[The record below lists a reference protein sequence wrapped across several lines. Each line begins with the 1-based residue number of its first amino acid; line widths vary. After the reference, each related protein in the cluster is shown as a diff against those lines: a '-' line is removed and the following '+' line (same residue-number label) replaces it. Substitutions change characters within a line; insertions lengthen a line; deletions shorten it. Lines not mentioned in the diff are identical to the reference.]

1 MRWGIYSAVVVATVL
16 VALFRY
22 TLDRFLGGE
31 SHMLLPF
38 VIPVMLGAW
47 FAGLRCGLVATALNL
62 AVLAYFFTKP
72 TYSFRVDDVGD
83 QVRLEL
89 YTGIC
94 VFISLVSEARHRYL
108 RQIEVERVHV
118 ARRQRE
124 LEAEVVE
131 RCAAEHRLQVSQT
144 QFQLVTD
151 HAPVM
156 LAQCDRELHY
166 RFANQPYAERF
177 GLQPKDVVGKTI
189 PDILGVAAYEKHRV
203 HIDAVLS
210 GRTVEFEF
218 DIPDSSK
225 QLKRVHCV
233 YRTEYDDR
241 GQVNGFLATLLDI
254 TMRIRAEASLR
265 ASERRY
271 RALIQTTPQIVW
283 TAGGTDT
290 SATDWWVKLT
300 GQTAQEAEGWGWLN
314 AVHPDDRE
322 RVRTTWT
329 EAYEQRILYDTE
341 YRIRTESGLYRHFC
355 VRGVALYDAFGE
367 LEEWVGTLTD
377 IHEKKLAE
385 ELLLVLNATLESRV
399 AERTAELQASEERFR
414 AGMEGSPHSVYF
426 LTAERSSDGSIA
438 DFRFTDLNQIGERM
452 ICRPRGEIIGRR
464 LCELLPIN
472 RTGGF
477 FDKYVRVV
485 QTGEP
490 LEEEFPIPTGEGIAA
505 TWLRHLVVRVGDGI
519 AITSQDVSARKW
531 AEESMK
537 ASLHEKETLLKE
549 IHHRVK
555 NNLQIVSTLLDLQS
569 GHTSDTQ
576 ALAMF
581 QESRGRVKSMAL
593 IHERLYRSRDI
604 ARVDFGDYVR
614 RLADDLYH
622 TYKSSSHEI
631 ELALE
636 IDFLPLSI
644 DLAIPCGLLLNEL
657 MSNCFKHA
665 FADVAGAR
673 LRIALY
679 LDGAATNVLIVSD
692 NGAGFPAGTDF
703 RNTTSFGLQLVNT
716 LVDQL
721 DGTIELTSDPGTTF
735 TVRFPSAKK

>member
-1 MRWGIYSAVVVATVL
+1 MRWAVYSAVVFATGL

-22 TLDRFLGGE
+22 TLDRLLDGE
-31 SHMLLPF
+31 SHVLLPF

-47 FAGLRCGLVATALNL
+47 YAGLRCGLFATVLNM
-62 AVLAYFFTKP
+62 AVLAYYFAKP
-72 TYSFRVDDVGD
+72 NYSFRVDDLGD
-83 QVRLEL
+83 QLRLEL
-89 YTGIC
+89 YFGMC

-108 RQIEVERVHV
+108 RQIEVERIHV

-124 LEAEVVE
+124 LESEVVE
-131 RCAAEHRLQVSQT
+131 RRVAEHRLQVSQT
-144 QFQLVTD
+144 QFQLITD

-156 LAQCDRELHY
+156 LAQCDRDLRY
-166 RFANQPYAERF
+166 RFVNQPYAERF
-177 GLQPKDVVGKTI
+177 GLQPKNVVGKTI
-189 PDILGVAAYEKHRV
+189 AEILGVAAYHKLRV

-210 GRTVEFEF
+210 GQTVEFEF
-218 DIPDSSK
+218 DIPDTSNE
-225 QLKRVHCV
+225 LKRVHCV
-233 YRTEYDDR
+233 YRTEYDER
-241 GQVNGFLATLLDI
+241 GQVEGFLATLLDI

-290 SATDWWVKLT
+290 SSTDWWVKLT
-300 GQTAQEAEGWGWLN
+300 GQTVEEAEGWGWLD

-329 EAYEQRILYDTE
+329 QAYELRILYDTK
-341 YRIRTESGLYRHFC
+341 YRIRTNCGLYRHFC
-355 VRGVALYDAFGE
+355 VRGVALYDALGE

-385 ELLLVLNATLESRV
+385 AQLLDLNATLESRV
-399 AERTAELQASEERFR
+399 NERTAELQASEERFR
-414 AGMEGSPHSVYF
+414 AGMEGSLHSVYF
-426 LTAERSSDGSIA
+426 LTAERSVDGSIF
-438 DFRFTDLNQIGERM
+438 DFRFADLNQIGERM
-452 ICRPRGEIIGRR
+452 IRRPRSEIIGQR

-490 LEEEFPIPTGEGIAA
+490 LEEEFSIPVGEGIDAN
-505 TWLRHLVVRVGDGI
+505 WLHHFVVRVGDGI

-569 GHTSDTQ
+569 GHTADPQ

-593 IHERLYRSRDI
+593 IHERLYRSQDI
-604 ARVDFGDYVR
+604 ARVDFSDYVR

-622 TYKSSSHEI
+622 TYKISSHEI
-631 ELALE
+631 ELVLE
-636 IDFLPLSI
+636 IDFLQLSI

-665 FADVAGAR
+665 FADVVGAR
-673 LRIALY
+673 LRIALF
-679 LDGAATNVLIVSD
+679 LDSAATNVLIVSD
-692 NGAGFPAGTDF
+692 NGAGFPADTDF

-721 DGTIELTSDPGTTF
+721 DGTIELTSDQGTTF
-735 TVRFPSAKK
+735 TVRFP

>member
-1 MRWGIYSAVVVATVL
+1 MRWGVYSAVVLATVL

-22 TLDRFLGGE
+22 TLDQLFGGE
-31 SHMLLPF
+31 SHVLLPF
-38 VIPVMLGAW
+38 AIPVMLGAW
-47 FAGLRCGLVATALNL
+47 YAGLRCGLFATVINTG
-62 AVLAYFFTKP
+62 VLAYFFAKP
-72 TYSFRVDDVGD
+72 VYSFRVEDVGD
-83 QVRLEL
+83 QLRLEL

-108 RQIEVERVHV
+108 RQIEIERIHV

-124 LEAEVVE
+124 LEIEVVE
-131 RCAAEHRLQVSQT
+131 RRAAEHRLQVSQT

-156 LAQCDRELHY
+156 LAQCDRDLHY
-166 RFANQPYAERF
+166 RFVNQPYAERF

-189 PDILGVAAYEKHRV
+189 PEILGIAAYEKLRV
-203 HIDAVLS
+203 HIDAVLN
-210 GRTVEFEF
+210 GQTVEFEF

-300 GQTAQEAEGWGWLN
+300 GQTAMEAEGWGWLD
-314 AVHPDDRE
+314 AVHPDDQE

-329 EAYEQRILYDTE
+329 EAYELKILYDTE

-355 VRGVALYDAFGE
+355 VRGVALYDAFGQ

-385 ELLLVLNATLESRV
+385 AQLLDLNATLESRV
-399 AERTAELQASEERFR
+399 VKRTAELQASEERFR
-414 AGMEGSPHSVYF
+414 AGMEGSLHSVFF
-426 LTAERSSDGSIA
+426 LTAERSSDGSIL

-452 ICRPRGEIIGRR
+452 ICRPRSEIIGQR

-490 LEEEFPIPTGEGIAA
+490 LEEEFPMPISSGIEAN
-505 TWLRHLVVRVGDGI
+505 WLHHFVVRVGDGI
-519 AITSQDVSARKW
+519 AITSQDVSARKL

-569 GHTSDTQ
+569 GHTSDVQ

-593 IHERLYRSRDI
+593 IHERLYRSQDI
-604 ARVDFGDYVR
+604 ARVDFSDYVR

-622 TYKSSSHEI
+622 TYNLSSHEI
-631 ELALE
+631 ELVLE
-636 IDFLPLSI
+636 IDYLPLSI

-673 LRIALY
+673 LRIALH
-679 LDGAATNVLIVSD
+679 LDSAATNVLIVSD
-692 NGAGFPAGTDF
+692 NGAGFPADTDF